1 MLPEAVATRWKFREL
16 MGATD
21 ELAIRGTIGT
31 RGEITR
37 EMTVDM
43 TEHSFCKM
51 ILACGLLIA
60 ARDVLW

>member
-1 MLPEAVATRWKFREL
+1 MLPEPVATRWKLREL

-21 ELAIRGTIGT
+21 DLAIRGTIGT
-31 RGEITR
+31 RGE
-37 EMTVDM
+37 MTIDM

-51 ILACGLLIA
+51 ILACGLLIV

>member
-1 MLPEAVATRWKFREL
+1 MLPEAVATRWKLREL

-21 ELAIRGTIGT
+21 DLAIRGTIGPP
-31 RGEITR
+31 G

-51 ILACGLLIA
+51 ILACGLLIV